1 MKNITWNDVEILVV
15 GAGTMGASLTQAY
28 AQRGFNVGFIDI
40 SEKILKSAFDTIN
53 RELEIAL
60 QREIFS
66 DSQIQDIKARIL
78 ATTSYEEACQGKN
91 LKLVLETATEDIE
104 IKKQIFKKLDKLC
117 ASNVVLASNSSSLDI
132 NILARETKRPDK
144 VVWMHY
150 FYPPHK
156 NCAAEYAGTESSS
169 PESIQT
175 AARYMKLAKKIAT
188 PILSSRKGGAADVI
202 FVSLLLEAARLV
214 DEGFDIPSIEAAG
227 KKAFNM
233 PVGFLGL
240 MDITGIPLGINTM
253 YSFSDS
259 SDPDDPLYEVYGN
272 FFTPPDSYNKIMEE
286 YVKAEDKSSV
296 KWILEQEA
304 KKEAKDFMLVDVLK
318 NRFLA
323 VGFMT
328 AAEVVE
334 AGIIKM
340 EEVDKL
346 CQNAFL
352 WKEGPFAIMNKI
364 GIREVMKIVTER
376 MELSH
381 RNAINFP
388 IPRLLIFQSQKNEP
402 WYL

>member
-117 ASNVVLASNSSSLDI
+117 APNVVLASNSSSLDI

-156 NCAAEYAGTESSS
+156 NRAAEYAGTDSAS
-169 PESIQT
+169 PESIKT
-175 AARYMKLAKKIAT
+175 AARYMKLAKKIAS

-214 DEGFDIPSIEAAG
+214 DENFDIPGIEAAG

-240 MDITGIPLGINTM
+240 MDTTGIPLGICTM
-253 YSFSDS
+253 NSFSDS
-259 SDPDDPLYEVYGN
+259 SDPDDPFYKVYGN
-272 FFTPPDSYNKIMEE
+272 FFTPSDSYNKIMEE
-286 YVKAEDKSSV
+286 YARAEDKSSV
-296 KWILEQEA
+296 KWVLEQEA
-304 KKEAKDFMLVDVLK
+304 KKEAKDFMLVDALK

-388 IPRLLIFQSQKNEP
+388 IPRLLISQSQKNEP
-402 WYL
+402 WHL

>member
-66 DSQIQDIKARIL
+66 DSQIHDIKPRIL

-91 LKLVLETATEDIE
+91 LKLVLGTATEDIE

-304 KKEAKDFMLVDVLK
+304 KKEAKDFMLVDALK

>member
-304 KKEAKDFMLVDVLK
+304 KKEAKDFMLVDALK